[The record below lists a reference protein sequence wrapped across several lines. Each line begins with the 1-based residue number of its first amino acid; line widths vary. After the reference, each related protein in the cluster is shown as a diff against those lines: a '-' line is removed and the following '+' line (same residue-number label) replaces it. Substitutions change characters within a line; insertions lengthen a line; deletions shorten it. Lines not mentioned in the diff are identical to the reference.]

1 MTLTVRQR
9 IEDQRTG
16 LVGRD
21 SERAFLHQLLGG
33 EGPLVAFVH
42 GIGGVGKSTLI
53 EAFAAE
59 ARARGAIVLR
69 LDCGA
74 IEPTARGFLD
84 AISTAIGGE
93 LATAEDA
100 ATRLASLGE
109 RVIIALDRYEV
120 LRPLDQWLLQTFV
133 PALDDRVRVVFAG
146 REAPMTGWSATMSTL
161 FRSLPLGNLPRDD
174 AESLLRN
181 EGVTGDDVERIHRLA
196 RGHPLSLRLA
206 ASALL
211 AGPSLDHDAATVT
224 AIVEELTELY
234 LVRLD
239 PQTRRALDAASVVR
253 RPTLSLIAA
262 MLPDAAP
269 QDAFDRLRSLPFVEL
284 SSDGLVIHDTVREVV
299 AAYLRATDPDRSRRY
314 RIAAWRQLREEV
326 TRATSHEM
334 WRYTAD
340 LLYILENPAVREA
353 FFPTSEHLYFVEP
366 ALDVDWPAI
375 HEIAT
380 AAEPP
385 ESVAIL
391 EDWWR
396 RLPDA
401 FYTARDGAGKVV
413 GFSVMTQID
422 RVPRTLFDADP
433 LARIFRDHVR
443 RLPVPRGQRVL
454 VLRFQFAHPQ
464 DPNASLVIAALILDV
479 KRQYMELRPELRRIY
494 SVLPEL
500 YGPTS
505 PWTRLGFRT
514 VLEAPVMFGGVAY
527 YAHVLDFGPASVD
540 GWLTRIVATELQIE
554 DDSILDVAQHQLVL
568 GDRRV
573 PLTKLEFDVFQYL
586 YERPGSVVERATL
599 LRDVWGYDY
608 AGGSNVIEAL
618 VKSLRRKL
626 GDRAGAI
633 ETVRGIGYRFVTT
646 S

>member
-9 IEDQRTG
+9 VEAQETG
-16 LVGRD
+16 LVGR
-21 SERAFLHQLLGG
+21 ETELALLRLVLGTD
-33 EGPLVAFVH
+33 GPLVVFVH
-42 GIGGVGKSTLI
+42 GIGGVGKSTLL
-53 EAFAAE
+53 ERFAAE
-59 ARARGAIVLR
+59 ARVDGAVVLR
-69 LDCGA
+69 LDCGS

-84 AISTAIGGE
+84 AISTATGSD

-100 ATRLASLGE
+100 AVRLGGLGT
-109 RVIIALDRYEV
+109 RVILALDRYEV
-120 LRPLDQWLLQTFV
+120 LRPLDLWLQQVFV
-133 PALDDRVRVVFAG
+133 PVLEDNVRVVLAG
-146 REAPMTGWSATMSTL
+146 REGPMAGWSLAMGQV
-161 FRSLPLGNLPRDD
+161 FRSLPLGNLPRHD
-174 AESLLRN
+174 AEALLRRD
-181 EGVTGDDVERIHRLA
+181 GVGGDDVERIQRLA

-206 ASALL
+206 ASALV
-211 AGPSLDHDAATVT
+211 AGPSLDHDVTTVT
-224 AIVEELTELY
+224 AIVTELTELY
-234 LVRLD
+234 LERLD

-253 RPTLSLIAA
+253 RPTLSLMGA

-269 QDAFDRLRSLPFVEL
+269 QDAFDRLRVLPFVEL

-314 RIAAWRQLREEV
+314 RIAAWRQLRDEV
-326 TRATSHEM
+326 TRATSQEM

-353 FFPTSEHLYFVEP
+353 FFPTSEHLFFVDP
-366 ALDVDWPAI
+366 ATDGDWTAI
-375 HEIAT
+375 HAIAA

-401 FYTARDGAGKVV
+401 FWAARDGAGNVV
-413 GFSVMTQID
+413 GFTVMTQLD
-422 RVPRTLFDADP
+422 RVPRSLFDADP

-454 VLRFQFAHPQ
+454 VLRFQCALSDGPDQ
-464 DPNASLVIAALILDV
+464 ALVIAALILDV

-494 SVLPEL
+494 DVMPAL

-505 PWTRLGFRT
+505 PWTRLGFRP
-514 VLEAPVMFGGVAY
+514 VLDAPVMFGGVAH

-540 GWLTRIVATELQIE
+540 GWLTRIVATELQIDE
-554 DDSILDVAQHQLVL
+554 DSILDVAQHQLVL
-568 GDRRV
+568 ADRRV
-573 PLTKLEFDVFQYL
+573 ALTRLEFEVFQYL
-586 YERPGSVVERATL
+586 YERPGRVVERASL

-626 GDRAGAI
+626 GDRATSI
-633 ETVRGIGYRFVTT
+633 ETVRSLGYRFVPPA
-646 S
+646 